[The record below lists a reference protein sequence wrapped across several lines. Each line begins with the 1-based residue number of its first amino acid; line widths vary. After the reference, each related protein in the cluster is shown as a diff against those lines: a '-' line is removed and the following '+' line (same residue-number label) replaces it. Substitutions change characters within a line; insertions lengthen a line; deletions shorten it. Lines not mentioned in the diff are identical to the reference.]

1 MALTTEQLAAIPDS
15 YFKAVD
21 AFAAKRVGA
30 HFAEDAVVT
39 VQTDH
44 RTFNGR
50 AAIELMFTD
59 FFAASSTIFHDI
71 RNMVVQ
77 AELQKVATEQGYQGE
92 LKDGSKNDSMSIWMA
107 GTNPLKLPCASITLL
122 GHAPPASSGCSRSS
136 VPRST
141 PWC

>member
-21 AFAAKRVGA
+21 AFDVKRVGA
-30 HFAEDAVVT
+30 HFAVDAVMS

-50 AAIELMFTD
+50 GEIERMFGD
-59 FFAASSTIFHDI
+59 FFAASETIFHDI

-77 AELQKVATEQGYQGE
+77 TELQKVATEQGYQGK
-92 LKDGSKNDSMSIWMA
+92 LKDGNVNDMHNCNFFDINENGEIQRMIIWMA
-107 GTNPLKLPCASITLL
+107 GTNPLK
-122 GHAPPASSGCSRSS
+122 
-136 VPRST
+136 
-141 PWC
+141 

>member
-30 HFAEDAVVT
+30 HFAEDAVMT

-50 AAIELMFTD
+50 AAIESMFTD
-59 FFAASSTIFHDI
+59 FFTASNTIFHDI

-77 AELQKVATEQGYQGE
+77 TELQKVATEQGYQGE
-92 LKDGSKNDSMSIWMA
+92 LKDGSKNDMHNCNFFDINADGKIQRMIIWMA
-107 GTNPLKLPCASITLL
+107 GTNPLK
-122 GHAPPASSGCSRSS
+122 
-136 VPRST
+136 
-141 PWC
+141 